1 MGRLARFRKGN
12 PQRNLHLNGTM
23 LGKCWE
29 HRKKMV
35 VWYCQMNISGR
46 STGVYSTE
54 SGPGDSKCVSVCH
67 GSILS
72 LFVFGSM
79 CLGVFEIRI
88 YRGEGIPLGHLADT
102 PGKLNIALEK
112 RVRKRIAHHSC
123 NMFHVLNPGMNHLQM
138 VIAFGLPQE
147 SRKYLPF
154 IHQFSS
160 LSRAR
165 FDIAK
170 L

>member
-1 MGRLARFRKGN
+1 MGRLGRFRKGN
-12 PQRNLHLNGTM
+12 PQQNGHWNGKL

-35 VWYCQMNISGR
+35 VWYCQMNISAR
-46 STGVYSTE
+46 SIGVYSTE

-72 LFVFGSM
+72 LFVFGSL

-88 YRGEGIPLGHLADT
+88 YRGEGIPLGHLVEALD
-102 PGKLNIALEK
+102 NIALEK
-112 RVRKRIAHHSC
+112 KGSNIIADHSS

-147 SRKYLPF
+147 SRNYLPF
-154 IHQFSS
+154 IHSFPH
-160 LSRAR
+160 
-165 FDIAK
+165 
-170 L
+170 

>member
-1 MGRLARFRKGN
+1 MGIEMGN
-12 PQRNLHLNGTM
+12 
-23 LGKCWE
+23 CWE

-35 VWYCQMNISGR
+35 VWYCQMNISAR
-46 STGVYSTE
+46 SIGVYSTE

-72 LFVFGSM
+72 LFVFGSL

-88 YRGEGIPLGHLADT
+88 YRGEGIPLGHLVEALD
-102 PGKLNIALEK
+102 NIALEK
-112 RVRKRIAHHSC
+112 KGSNIIADHSS

-147 SRKYLPF
+147 SRNYLPF
-154 IHQFSS
+154 IHSFPH
-160 LSRAR
+160 
-165 FDIAK
+165 
-170 L
+170 